1 MNFHYGA
8 ADEGGSSAAAAQKRR
23 AEGAPILSHGLLV
36 HERLWDDGC
45 SCVLTVVDP
54 FTSMWAKR

>member
-23 AEGAPILSHGLLV
+23 AEGARIPSHDFV
-36 HERLWDDGC
+36 RERLWDDGWP
-45 SCVLTVVDP
+45 CVLTVVDP
-54 FTSMWAKR
+54 FTSRWAKR